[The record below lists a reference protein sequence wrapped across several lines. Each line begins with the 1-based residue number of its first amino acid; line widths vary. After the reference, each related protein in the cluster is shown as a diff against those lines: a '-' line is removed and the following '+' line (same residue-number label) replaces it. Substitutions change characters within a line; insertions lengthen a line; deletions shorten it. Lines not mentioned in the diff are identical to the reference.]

1 MSPVAVLSESAVD
14 EHFRIIGATAIQ
26 FTLAGLADQKE
37 SFTVQFGLGREH
49 FLTTLLAVDS
59 ERGGLIVDCSG
70 SADLNQRFATSLR
83 NIFVARPGGIH
94 IQFSSG
100 PARAISFEGGPA
112 FIVDLPQFIVRLQR
126 RESFRIETPR
136 VQPLPFYARL
146 PDNSLLTLPV
156 HDISVAGIGLIAGHD
171 FGLSQGL
178 ALANCRFT
186 LPEDHHDVFLQA
198 AVRHITA
205 VETRAGAT
213 QYRLGLQFTEL
224 PRAEENRLQRYIAHL
239 ELERHE
245 LS

>member
-1 MSPVAVLSESAVD
+1 MSQIAVLSESAVD
-14 EHFRIIGATAIQ
+14 ERFRIAGATAIQ
-26 FTLAGLADQKE
+26 FTLAGLAEQKE

-49 FLTTLLAVDS
+49 FLTTLLAVDT
-59 ERGGLIVDCSG
+59 ERGGLIIDCSG
-70 SADLNQRFATSLR
+70 SVDLNRRFADSLH
-83 NIFVARPGGIH
+83 NIFIARPGGIH

-112 FIVDLPQFIVRLQR
+112 FVVDLPGFIVRLQR
-126 RESFRIETPR
+126 RDCFRIETPR
-136 VQPLPFYARL
+136 VQPLQFYARL
-146 PDNSLLTLPV
+146 PSDSLLTLPV

-171 FGLSQGL
+171 FGLSQGM

-198 AVRHITA
+198 TVRHITPL
-205 VETRAGAT
+205 ETRAGAM
-213 QYRLGLQFTEL
+213 QYRLGLQFSGL